1 MDYWVTGWLEIG
13 MARNQW
19 KDTEIIQGRDKDDYN
34 QDSSKKDG

>member
-1 MDYWVTGWLEIG
+1 MDYWVAGWLEIG

-19 KDTEIIQGRDKDDYN
+19 KDIEIQGRDKDDYN